1 VVAYLELLHVEGAI
15 LVLVHHAE
23 DLLDALF
30 GCVFVFWELD
40 HGSDLFF
47 PCEQSSKR

>member
-1 VVAYLELLHVEGAI
+1 MVAYLELLHVEGAV

-30 GCVFVFWELD
+30 GSVFVFREFD
-40 HGSDLFF
+40 HGSDLFDHV
-47 PCEQSSKR
+47 SN